1 MGKFQDLTGQTFGNL
16 KVIGKTTDPIKSKKG
31 KGVYWDCE
39 LWNNSTYTVGQRFF
53 GECRYDL

>member
-31 KGVYWDCE
+31 KKE
-39 LWNNSTYTVGQRFF
+39 LKNIMILNVKTFNYFN
-53 GECRYDL
+53 L

>member
-31 KGVYWDCE
+31 KYIGIVNVNVE
-39 LWNNSTYTVGQRFF
+39 KLRKFTQ
-53 GECRYDL
+53 EI